1 MIDLSDNVHFFG
13 TKRQPEITSN
23 PTIPELT
30 QEEINAAKVILLSSS
45 VEEINKIMMNTPNVI
60 DGCSYENHIL
70 KIDNLESAT
79 KLYREMLKFH
89 IKLDTIKYEENLK
102 RWWCCFNNPRDH
114 TKHDMD
120 IRLQEVIQE
129 LADMP
134 LDIARAITIESKK
147 TWLYKP
153 TLFQIN
159 DMFKNEIAYRNHLLN
174 GTKKF
179 LTKYIEEEKANVS

>member
-1 MIDLSDNVHFFG
+1 MIEKSDNIHFFG

-30 QEEINAAKVILLSSS
+30 QDEINAAKVILLSSTP
-45 VEEINKIMMNTPNVI
+45 EEINKIMMNTPNVI

-89 IKLDTIKYEENLK
+89 IKLDTIKYEANLK

-114 TKHDMD
+114 TKNEMD
-120 IRLQEVIQE
+120 IRLEQIIEE

-159 DMFKNEIAYRNHLLN
+159 DMFKNELVYRNHLLN

>member
-1 MIDLSDNVHFFG
+1 MTDQSDNVHFFG
-13 TKRQPEITSN
+13 TKRNPEETNYSL
-23 PTIPELT
+23 PELT
-30 QEEINAAKVILLSSS
+30 QDEINAAKVILLGSDPK
-45 VEEINKIMMNTPNVI
+45 EINEIMMNTPNVI
-60 DGCSYENHIL
+60 KGCSYENHIL
-70 KIDNLESAT
+70 KCDNLESAMN
-79 KLYREMLKFH
+79 LYKEMLKFH

-159 DMFKNEIAYRNHLLN
+159 DMYKNEKAYRVHFLMS
-174 GTKKF
+174 TKKF
-179 LTKYIEEEKANVS
+179 VNKYIEEEKANVS